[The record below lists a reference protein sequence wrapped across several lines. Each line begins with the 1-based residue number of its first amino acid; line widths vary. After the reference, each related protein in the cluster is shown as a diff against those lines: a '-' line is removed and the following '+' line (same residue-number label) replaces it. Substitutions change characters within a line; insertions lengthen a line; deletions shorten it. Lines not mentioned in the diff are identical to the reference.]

1 MVSNSLVAVACV
13 LSAAPLTL
21 CADERVPRDRRDTIQ
36 RAVERGL
43 QIVQTAAR
51 NYPRHRQCF
60 SFHHQTLLTA
70 CDSFVDA
77 ERR

>member
-1 MVSNSLVAVACV
+1 MVSNSLVAVVCV
-13 LSAAPLTL
+13 LSAASLTL
-21 CADERVPRDRRDTIQ
+21 CAEERVPRDRRDTIQ
-36 RAVERGL
+36 HAVDREL

-51 NYPRHRQCF
+51 IYPWHRQCF
-60 SFHHQTLLTA
+60 SYYHQTLLTA